1 MAVTIT
7 RENLAEQTDNKITV
21 IDFWAPWCG
30 PCKIMD
36 LVLEAM
42 EEQFGDQIHFGKLNV
57 DNNEDIAK
65 QYKVM
70 GLPSIVLFKNGKAVE
85 KVTGIY
91 SQDKMAHYLKRKL
104 DEM

>member
-7 RENLAEQTDNKITV
+7 RENLAEETDNKITV

-36 LVLEAM
+36 PVLEEM
-42 EEQFGDQIHFGKLNV
+42 ENQFGDQIHFGKLNV

-91 SQDKMAHYLKRKL
+91 PKEKMAHYLNRKL
-104 DEM
+104 AEM

>member
-1 MAVTIT
+1 MSTEIT
-7 RENLAEQTDNKITV
+7 RNNIKQETDNKITV

-36 LVLEAM
+36 PVINQM
-42 EEQFGDQIHFGKLNV
+42 EKQFADNIHFGKMNV
-57 DNNEDIAK
+57 DGNEDIAK

-70 GLPSIVLFKNGKAVE
+70 SMPSIVLFKNGKAVE

-91 SQDKMAHYLKRKL
+91 SAKQMAHYLKRKL
-104 DEM
+104 AEI